1 MPTPCYISIE
11 GKTQGNITAGA
22 FTAESVGNI
31 YVQGH
36 EDEMLMQQFD
46 HIVTVPTDP
55 QSGQPSGQRAH
66 RPFKFTVA
74 LNKAVPLLYN
84 ALAAGEML
92 PKVQLKWY
100 RTSVE
105 GKQEHFFT
113 TSLEDATI
121 VNIDCKMPHCQD
133 PQKTDYTQL
142 IEVSLSYRKIDWE
155 HTVAGT
161 SGADDWRAPIEA

>member
-1 MPTPCYISIE
+1 MPTPCYIAIE

-36 EDEMLMQQFD
+36 EDEMLVQQFD

-74 LNKAVPLLYN
+74 MNKAVPLLYN

-92 PKVQLKWY
+92 PTVELKWY

-113 TSLEDATI
+113 TALEDATI

-133 PQKTDYTQL
+133 PSKSDYTQL
-142 IEVSLSYRKIDWE
+142 IEVSLAYRKISWD

-161 SGADDWRAPIEA
+161 SGADDWRTPIEA